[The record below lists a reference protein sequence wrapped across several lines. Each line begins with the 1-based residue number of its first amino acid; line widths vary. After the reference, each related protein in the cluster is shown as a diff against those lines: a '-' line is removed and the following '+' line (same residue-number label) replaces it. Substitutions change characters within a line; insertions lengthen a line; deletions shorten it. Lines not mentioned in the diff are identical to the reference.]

1 MSQQSFMR
9 AGLIVVVT
17 AYTAA
22 LYALFGWWRA
32 LVLAAI
38 GLGGALLLAE
48 DYTAPLPPPNDDP
61 PPADRPRTDV
71 DGHPRDFTRI
81 RG

>member
-1 MSQQSFMR
+1 MR

-32 LVLAAI
+32 LVLALI

-48 DYTAPLPPPNDDP
+48 DYTASTPAPPQEEQRV
-61 PPADRPRTDV
+61 DRPRTDV

-81 RG
+81 HG